1 MGEWVEGG
9 CKHMSSCHNL
19 QLPTTIYY
27 GVTVLQ
33 KYLCVQLLK
42 LVVFCNHNTEWF
54 YHIISAV
61 SSISLTCNISTKF
74 SWHHSQN
81 KDSIMNELHGA
92 RLGLFLQIAPTTDRD
107 WMVIGQKF
115 ANLIER
121 ELVSN
126 SSAQI
131 LINRQSELSDG
142 IPWRI

>member
-1 MGEWVEGG
+1 
-9 CKHMSSCHNL
+9 
-19 QLPTTIYY
+19 
-27 GVTVLQ
+27 
-33 KYLCVQLLK
+33 
-42 LVVFCNHNTEWF
+42 
-54 YHIISAV
+54 
-61 SSISLTCNISTKF
+61 
-74 SWHHSQN
+74 
-81 KDSIMNELHGA
+81 MNELHGA

-107 WMVIGQKF
+107 WMVIGQKL